1 MSMLGFRKEL
11 ESLINSQSRENGS
24 NTPDWILADYLV
36 ACLQTF
42 DNTVNARERW
52 YSREPSLIVE
62 PAPTVHELE
71 GMLADNGDE
80 EIKINPDGSISPA
93 RRRT

>member
-11 ESLINSQSRENGS
+11 ESLINGQSRENGS

-52 YSREPSLIVE
+52 YSREPQLIGEVPPSVE
-62 PAPTVHELE
+62 ELE
-71 GMLADNGDE
+71 GLLAENGDV
-80 EIKINPDGSISPA
+80 EIKINPDGSISPL
-93 RRRT
+93 R